1 MAKKKNE
8 APKPIIKEN
17 IAPITLDDL
26 MGDRFGQYAKE
37 VIQDR
42 AIPDARDGLKPVQR
56 RIIYDM
62 WNTGNTIEKPTKKC
76 AHIVGDVMGKYHPH
90 GDSSIYEALVNMS
103 KKWAYR
109 MPLIDFQGNNG
120 SIDGD
125 GPAAYRYTEARLS
138 ALSGELIRDID
149 KDSVD
154 MELTFDD
161 TEWEPTV
168 LPARFPNLLVNG
180 SEGIAVGISTN
191 IPPHNLGEVVKT
203 IVYRIK
209 HPDCSIEDL
218 LKYLPGPDFPTG
230 GIIFSG
236 DSLKDVY
243 LKGAGK
249 IKNGSKCECTEAEDG
264 TKQIIITEIPYRVNK
279 SDLVKEIDR
288 IRHDKIIP
296 GIVEVRDESDKHG
309 LRIAIDL
316 RNDVNSEAILKYLLN
331 KTKMVVSYS
340 AHMVAIIDDRP
351 YVMNLA
357 DYCDCYIQHQL
368 EVVSR
373 RTTFVLAKDKAR
385 LSIVD
390 GLIKAVSILDDV
402 IHTIRHSEDKADA
415 KRNLIAN
422 FNFGIDQAEAI
433 LNMPLY
439 KLSHT
444 DMTTLEEEK
453 KSLENEIAELNSIL
467 SSQEKRED
475 TIIKDLND
483 IVKKYGDKRKT
494 EIREETSVAAID
506 QRSLIIPEDVRVVV
520 TRECYIKRSSIKSW
534 KSSGGHK
541 GDKAGIKEGDSFVFN
556 AQVQTIDHLVCFTN
570 KGNYLL
576 LAVNQIKDGKWLDEG
591 FHVNS
596 LVSVSPGER
605 IVNAFV
611 VTDDGFRDDL
621 TVIFATAKGLI
632 KRVALSS
639 LPTARRSKP
648 ISAIKLNNDEVIGV
662 ALGSGN
668 SDLFVASVD
677 GQAVFYNENAV
688 AITNPKTGGM
698 KIGSFKG
705 KEIAGI
711 LSFSPDEK
719 DRKILFITDRGHTRV
734 FDLKNIEKTGRI
746 AKTTTI
752 FSCFQKEP
760 HKLVFIDKASGK
772 EAPYTYNTVIHGD
785 QMKEVTFHDFYLTP
799 MEKYAK
805 RPETFPARDRILFVS
820 NEASLIVNK
829 DTPHFDAEVSDAAV
843 KPTIDKSARN
853 EESSNEEYEQI
864 DLFGDELAGKK
875 R

>member
-1 MAKKKNE
+1 MAKKKIE
-8 APKPIIKEN
+8 APKPVIKEN
-17 IAPITLDDL
+17 ISPTTLDDL

-56 RIIYDM
+56 RIIFDM

-125 GPAAYRYTEARLS
+125 SAAAYRYTEARLS
-138 ALSGELIRDID
+138 ALSGELVRDID
-149 KDSVD
+149 KESVD

-203 IVYRIK
+203 VVYRIK
-209 HPDCSIEDL
+209 HPDCQIEDL
-218 LKYLPGPDFPTG
+218 MKFLPGPDFPTG
-230 GIIFSG
+230 GIIYSG
-236 DSLKDVY
+236 DGLKDIY

-249 IKNGSKCECTEAEDG
+249 VKNGSKCEITEDEDG
-264 TKQIIITEIPYRVNK
+264 TKQIVITEIPYRVNK
-279 SDLVKEIDR
+279 SELVKEIDK
-288 IRHDKIIP
+288 IRHDKVIP
-296 GIVEVRDESDKHG
+296 GITEVRDESDKHG

-316 RNDVNSEAILKYLLN
+316 RDDVNPEAILKYLLN
-331 KTKMVVSYS
+331 RTKMVVSYS
-340 AHMVAIIDDRP
+340 AHMVAIIDNRP
-351 YVMNLA
+351 FVMNLA

-373 RTTFVLAKDKAR
+373 RTTFVLNKDRAR

-402 IHTIRHSEDKADA
+402 IRIIRHSEDKADA
-415 KRNLIAN
+415 KRNLIAQ

-444 DMTTLEEEK
+444 DMVTLEDEK
-453 KSLENEIAELNSIL
+453 MRLENEISELNLIL

-494 EIREETSVAAID
+494 EIREESVVAAID
-506 QRSLIIPEDVRVVV
+506 HRSLIIPEDVRIVV

-541 GDKAGIKEGDSFVFN
+541 DVKPGIKEGDSFVFN
-556 AQVQTIDHLVCFTN
+556 AQVQTIDHLLCFTN

-576 LAVNQIKDGKWLDEG
+576 LAVNQLKDAKWNDEG

-596 LVSVSPGER
+596 LVPVSPGER

-611 VTDDGFRDDL
+611 VTDNDFREDL
-621 TVIFATAKGLI
+621 TVIFATKKGSI
-632 KRVALSS
+632 KRVLLSS

-648 ISAIKLNNDEVIGV
+648 LSAIKINNDEVIGV
-662 ALGSGN
+662 VVGSGN
-668 SDLFVASVD
+668 SDLFVAGAD

-711 LSFSPDEK
+711 LSYNPDEK

-734 FDLKNIEKTGRI
+734 FDLKNIEKTGRV

-752 FSCFQKEP
+752 FNCFQKEP
-760 HKLVFIDKASGK
+760 HKVVYIDKASGK
-772 EAPYTYNTVIHGD
+772 EAPYTYSVVLHNND
-785 QMKEVTFHDFYLTP
+785 MKEVTFHDFYLTP

-805 RPETFPARDRILFVS
+805 RPETFPARERILYISV
-820 NEASLIVNK
+820 EGTLIIDKN
-829 DTPHFDAEVSDAAV
+829 TPHFDPEIPVAADKAVANAKPIEEAPAE
-843 KPTIDKSARN
+843 
-853 EESSNEEYEQI
+853 EFEQI
-864 DLFGDELAGKK
+864 SLFDDEMSGKRK
-875 R
+875 G